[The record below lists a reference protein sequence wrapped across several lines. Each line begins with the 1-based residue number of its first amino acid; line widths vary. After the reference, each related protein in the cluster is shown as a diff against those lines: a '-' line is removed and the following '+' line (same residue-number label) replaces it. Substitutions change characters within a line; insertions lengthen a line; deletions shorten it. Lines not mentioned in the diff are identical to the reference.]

1 MCLYFVFDVVVNM
14 LINVLIVFL
23 NLFLNDIF
31 IVLEICECYLI

>member
-31 IVLEICECYLI
+31 IVLEICDVI